1 MTASAWI
8 NALLPPEFHR
18 SVLRRLLIV
27 WGVALLMALV
37 VRYGS
42 HEGFISFDAALVY
55 SYAISTFSWFFIVP
69 MRIIL
74 RRWLHTN
81 SNDYWLFSVRGWTWV
96 VTSILLGYV
105 LGNLIGD
112 AYNGIS
118 SFERIAHSP
127 QRFWGFLGTSLT
139 VSAGFLFYFYQR
151 EKALALES
159 QATEARLLLLETQL
173 EPHMLFNTLANLR
186 ALIVVDQEKAVQML
200 DRLND
205 YLRATLR
212 ASRSSETE
220 QRPHTL
226 GDEFA
231 RLSDYLALMAVRMG
245 PRLRHTLTLPSEL
258 ASHPL
263 PPFLL
268 QPLVENAIRHGLE
281 PHIDGGDI
289 TISAEAQ
296 DTCLLLTVAD
306 TGAGTDLS
314 PEQSAS
320 HSASGFGLAQV
331 RERLK
336 TAFGTCPS
344 GLPRFQWHSA
354 AGRGTR
360 IQLRLPL
367 QPTEST
373 T

>member
-1 MTASAWI
+1 MPTPRFLNRW
-8 NALLPPEFHR
+8 LPPETH
-18 SVLRRLLIV
+18 RRLLRRGAIV
-27 WGVALLMALV
+27 WSVALGIAVMHWFNKSGAN
-37 VRYGS
+37 S
-42 HEGFISFDAALVY
+42 FIQSLVY
-55 SYAISTFSWFFIVP
+55 SYAISTFIWLITDPLRIAARDWLRLAAPNYWAANLRVAAWMFF
-69 MRIIL
+69 
-74 RRWLHTN
+74 
-81 SNDYWLFSVRGWTWV
+81 GA
-96 VTSILLGYV
+96 LLGYA
-105 LGNLIGD
+105 LGIWVGD
-112 AYNGIS
+112 LYANVS
-118 SFERIAHSP
+118 TFAMLAESP
-127 QRFWGFLGTSLT
+127 RRFWSVLLSSLAI
-139 VSAGFLFYFYQR
+139 SLGFLFFFYQR
-151 EKALALES
+151 ERAISLER
-159 QATEARLLLLETQL
+159 QATEARLRLLETQL

-314 PEQSAS
+314 PEKSAS